1 MESVFSGSLAALI
14 TALAVVT
21 IAVVNRQGNRSS
33 KEHGQSMMALDRIED
48 KVDDLGTKVDGHL
61 GWHDGIEGK

>member
-1 MESVFSGSLAALI
+1 MTEGLFAAII
-14 TALAVVT
+14 TATAVII
-21 IAVVNRQGNRSS
+21 IAVVNRQGNRSHN
-33 KEHGQSMMALDRIED
+33 EHDKTMMTLDRIED